1 MLRLP
6 FASSSFFLTLNNQNT
21 CRNVTAP
28 LPRGL
33 AFILNQMALCLNY
46 DTYVRFQLRLADY
59 IFDYQEKWPIVWNK
73 RTNNLMV
80 LYPPLNENF
89 EWNEKFVWSETPR
102 VGTK

>member
-1 MLRLP
+1 MSRNIL
-6 FASSSFFLTLNNQNT
+6 FLLDRQIKMPRNTLFSWTAKLKCCEMQFSAKKPQNYNDREIFMP
-21 CRNVTAP
+21 RNFHA
-28 LPRGL
+28 
-33 AFILNQMALCLNY
+33 IK
-46 DTYVRFQLRLADY
+46 YV
-59 IFDYQEKWPIVWNK
+59 FDYQEKWPIVWNK